1 MASFSLIAFF
11 LSGLIFF
18 LTRKPIRN
26 RPNLPPGPPGWPL
39 VGNLFQVALSK
50 KPFFE
55 YIEDQRRIYGP
66 IFTLK
71 LGPTRMVVVSDSN
84 LVHEALIKKG
94 VVFADRPRENPTRII
109 FSSNKFSVNAA
120 VYGPIWRSLRRNM
133 VENMLSSGKVKEFRD
148 VREKAMEKF
157 MKRLRHEAEDNN
169 GVVSVLKN
177 VRFAVFWIML
187 TMCFGIEMEDET
199 VVKMDE
205 ILKSVL
211 ITLDPRIDD
220 YFPILTPFFSRE
232 RNRATLIR
240 KKQVEFVVEL
250 INRRRRALENPAS
263 DGDAT
268 PFSYLDTLFDF
279 RIEGR
284 GGGGNSSATDEEL
297 VTLCSEFLNG
307 GTDTTAT
314 VIEWGMAELIANEEI
329 QRKIVEEIKETV
341 GERKVEEKDVEK
353 MVYLQSVVKEVL
365 RKHPPT
371 FFALT
376 HSVTEATKLAGYD
389 IPKDT
394 NVEFFLPAIGRD
406 PKLWKNP
413 DKFEPERFY
422 SGMEEADITG
432 VSGVR
437 MMPFGVGRRI
447 CPGLGMAT
455 VHIHLM
461 LARMLQEFEWTAYPP
476 SSSVDFSWK
485 MEFTVVMK
493 HPLTAVVE
501 PRV

>member
-71 LGPTRMVVVSDSN
+71 MGPTRMVVVSDSN

-157 MKRLRHEAEDNN
+157 VKRLRHEAEDNN

-187 TMCFGIEMEDET
+187 TI
-199 VVKMDE
+199 
-205 ILKSVL
+205 
-211 ITLDPRIDD
+211 
-220 YFPILTPFFSRE
+220 E
-232 RNRATLIR
+232 RNRATLVR

-279 RIEGR
+279 RIDGR
-284 GGGGNSSATDEEL
+284 SGGGNSSATEEEL

-341 GERKVEEKDVEK
+341 GERKVEEEDVEK